1 MRWSVVVSWA
11 GIHRYVQGISE
22 GLRSTRILQNKR
34 VCVKFLFGGWG
45 GAQTPEF
52 LGGCH
57 CSAQPLDNANTP
69 YSEAGWREAR
79 SHYST
84 NENSTE
90 FETVRASDSY
100 ISREKRAHRE
110 GNRRNEYTYMY
121 IYDAR
126 NTKLSIIHGSHDR

>member
-1 MRWSVVVSWA
+1 MREVLVWGMGRGADA
-11 GIHRYVQGISE
+11 GIPR
-22 GLRSTRILQNKR
+22 GLPLFCTAFGQREHA
-34 VCVKFLFGGWG
+34 LFGGRMERGWG
-45 GAQTPEF
+45 
-52 LGGCH
+52 
-57 CSAQPLDNANTP
+57 
-69 YSEAGWREAR
+69 
-79 SHYST
+79 HYST

-100 ISREKRAHRE
+100 ISREKRTHRE